1 MRIVSNIVLTDPRFD
16 KTKPRNAVDKFFLQY
31 IRDERDLPFVYLT
44 LKQTLTVIPFA
55 IYLFWPGNF
64 NWWLALV
71 YWVWVIGLN
80 LSPFILMLHNT
91 SHRTLFKR
99 QYRLLNYYVPWLL
112 GPFFGETPDTY
123 YVHHIAMHHA
133 ENNLDR
139 DLSGT
144 IRYQRDSFRG
154 WLHYFLTFFFI
165 GLWQLGVYQW
175 RRRNHN
181 LVKRI
186 LAGELGFYIVAIGLT
201 FYNPQAAFTVFILPF
216 IICRFGMMAGNWGQH
231 AFVDA
236 SDPGNSYRN
245 SITCINA
252 RYNHIAFNDGY
263 HIGHHVRPL
272 RHWTDMPADF
282 ERDIPKYRAEGS
294 IIFEGLDFGVVWA
307 LLMFKRYDT
316 LADKFVD
323 LQEPKRSK
331 EEIIALLK
339 ERTRRITTDEVPMGY
354 TLNDRGAAIRAGL
367 PPVTLTSD
375 ISADAA
381 AE

>member
-1 MRIVSNIVLTDPRFD
+1 MSNIVLTDPRFD
-16 KTKPRNAVDKFFLQY
+16 KSKPRTALDRFFLQY
-31 IRDERDLPFVYLT
+31 IRDERDLPFIYLT
-44 LKQTLTVIPFA
+44 LRQSLTIIPFA
-55 IYLFWPGNF
+55 IFLLWPGNF
-64 NWWLALV
+64 RWWLGAIYLA
-71 YWVWVIGLN
+71 WVIFN

-99 QYRLLNYYVPWLL
+99 QYRLLNYYVPWCL

-144 IRYQRDSFRG
+144 MRYQRDSFFG

-165 GLWQLGVYQW
+165 GLGQLAVYQW
-175 RRRNHN
+175 KRRNHN
-181 LVKRI
+181 LIRRFI
-186 LAGELGFYIVAIGLT
+186 AGELGFYVIAIIML
-201 FYNPQAAFTVFILPF
+201 FVNPPAAITVFVIPF
-216 IICRFGMMAGNWGQH
+216 VVARFGMMAGNWGQH
-231 AFVDA
+231 AFLDA

-252 RYNHIAFNDGY
+252 AYNHNCFNDGY

-282 ERDIPKYRAEGS
+282 EKDIPKYRQEGS
-294 IIFEGLDFGVVWA
+294 IIFQGLDFGMVWA
-307 LLMFKRYDT
+307 LLMFKRYDI

-323 LQEPKRSK
+323 LNEPKRSK

-339 ERTRRITTDEVPMGY
+339 ERTRRITPEQVPMGY
-354 TLNDRGAAIRAGL
+354 TLNDRSAAVRAGL
-367 PPVTLTSD
+367 PPVTLMTD
-375 ISADAA
+375 IPADAA